1 MDLEI
6 IKDDGS
12 TYRMSDYGI
21 VYDFVVGSI
30 EVERYHDRMEGRSGT
45 IDYGA
50 DYGVRRISVP
60 MKFKAFDLHDYAHLR
75 DELYGI
81 VSELE
86 PYYIRE
92 KRRLNRLQ
100 YDFVDFGSP
109 EKWREGTDNQYV
121 NGKQYR
127 VMLTNE
133 ITPEQIMNGGE
144 ITLEFVTVGLPFAET
159 IYTTKELN
167 DTGYDATV
175 EKYGLVDGIHADYT
189 QYRFTENTF
198 EVYNAGNVT
207 IRPENMFLEITIG
220 LLTTDGSFELRN
232 LTTRETFE
240 WQKAVTDRNIYI
252 RGMGVMEG
260 TAFNGL
266 RNTNRKFI
274 KLKPGVNKFEVVGGT
289 FSQITVDFRY
299 LYK

>member
-6 IKDDGS
+6 VKDDGT

-60 MKFKAFDLHDYAHLR
+60 MKFKGGNLHHYAHRR
-75 DELYGI
+75 DDLYAI

-86 PYYIRE
+86 PCYIRE
-92 KRRLNRLQ
+92 MRRLNRLQ
-100 YDFVDFGSP
+100 YDFVDFGKP
-109 EKWREGTDNQYV
+109 EKWREGTDNQYI

-127 VMLTNE
+127 AMLSNE

-144 ITLEFVTVGLPFAET
+144 ITLEFVTVELPFAET
-159 IYTTKELN
+159 VYTTKELN
-167 DTGYDATV
+167 DDGYDAV
-175 EKYGLVDGIHADYT
+175 VGKYGLVDDISVNHTKYV
-189 QYRFTENTF
+189 FTENTF

-207 IRPENMFLEITIG
+207 IVPEQMMLDITIRG
-220 LLTTDGSFELRN
+220 VSTNDTFSLKN
-232 LTTRETFE
+232 LTTGETFE
-240 WQKAVTDRNIYI
+240 FRKAVTDRNIYLENT
-252 RGMGVMEG
+252 VVYEG
-260 TAFNGL
+260 SYNAL

-274 KLKPGVNKFEVVGGT
+274 SLKPGVNEFSVFGGT
-289 FSQITVDFRY
+289 FSDITFTTRY
-299 LYK
+299 YYK